1 MSGWILYFTYC
12 LIRYF
17 VNDYTSYIYTYK
29 GERWVV
35 HSSFCMFTLENAT
48 GILK

>member
-17 VNDYTSYIYTYK
+17 VNDYTSYNYIYTRIK
-29 GERWVV
+29 ERDGLFIVV
-35 HSSFCMFTLENAT
+35 SVCLR
-48 GILK
+48 